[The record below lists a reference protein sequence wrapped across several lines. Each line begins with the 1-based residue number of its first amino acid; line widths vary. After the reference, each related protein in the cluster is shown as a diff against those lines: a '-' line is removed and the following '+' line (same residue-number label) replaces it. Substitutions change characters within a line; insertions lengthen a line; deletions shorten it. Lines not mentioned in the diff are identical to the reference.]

1 MQHFNHLL
9 VNLPLIAL
17 RKAVNRL
24 ANNIYLNGGKTL
36 NGNVDRLI
44 VSSGITKRIEHDRPL
59 TNLSSK
65 YVETI

>member
-59 TNLSSK
+59 TNLSNK
-65 YVETI
+65 YVKTI